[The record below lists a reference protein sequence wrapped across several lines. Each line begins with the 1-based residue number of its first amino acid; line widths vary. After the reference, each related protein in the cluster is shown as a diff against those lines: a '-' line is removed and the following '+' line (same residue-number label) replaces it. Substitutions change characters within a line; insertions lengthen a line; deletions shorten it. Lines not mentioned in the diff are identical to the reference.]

1 MPDPLLRD
9 SRLAAYLFL
18 LGSLILLP
26 AALMGLESWPGQEII
41 QALVSAHP
49 QRILAIL
56 GSSGYVLAAIFWAS
70 HPGRRS
76 RWSVVLAWGVLTL
89 LAWIGLGDA
98 LNLGL
103 SGSRGFPVDLF
114 LLATMAPACLLALGW
129 RVSRNVSGGADHAY
143 EMRLRWLVILAL
155 LFLLQP
161 AAGLQLTALHPRTFD
176 LVALRFDHL
185 AGLNWT
191 PWLTKWIDEVPGLS
205 RLIHLAYGWTPLGF
219 LAVALLQLKGRPGHV
234 ASALLVWVGMTSLA
248 LLAYHAFPITGPRYV
263 FGAAAFLERLRNP
276 EALPVTLSL
285 VSPYPRN
292 GMPSMHFGWMLA
304 ASIMWWQCGT
314 RPWTRALIIAAT
326 LCTALAT
333 LYTGEHY
340 TIDLVVAVPFV
351 LASLALCSTGVSW
364 SSRARREAVWLGFA
378 AWLAWVVLLRGQ
390 IDLFVAH
397 PWAAKLLVFLTLAV
411 AARQAQLL
419 SRFAGA
425 VAAVDAARVAPAA
438 GDRVLARKFALMFFA
453 SGAAALVY
461 QVLFAKELAL
471 VFGSTATATFTV
483 LATFL
488 GGMAIGSFAG
498 GVIAHRVA
506 RPVLVYAVIE
516 AAIGVYCIATPSLFI
531 GMQGVYV
538 ALAAGAAPDAAY
550 LIVLRV
556 LLGALVL
563 LVPTVLMGATLPLL
577 AAALGRQGGSMGVRV
592 AWLYLANT
600 AGAAVGALLTAYF
613 VIPALGVKG
622 TTLIAALINLLVA
635 LGAVAIFK
643 SQGATH
649 AAHSSAADAAAAP
662 APRRAPRVAALLAL
676 GVGGVL
682 SLGLEVVYV
691 HMLSI
696 VAGNSVYAFGLMV
709 ATFLV
714 GLSLGGEGGRR
725 VLLRGRIDSALALTV
740 ALLGLSACVSITALL
755 WNGIPE
761 YFASFANYPVAKT
774 FGERE
779 MIRAI
784 VCALVMIPPTLF
796 IGAAYTFAMDMVTAS
811 GGLPQTILLG
821 IGGMVNTLGNIVGVL
836 LFGFVLLPALGGM
849 EAGKTIARA
858 ALALALL
865 VPLVA
870 ARRHLRLGLLLGMP
884 VLALAVLVARHELDY
899 DNLSSG
905 ANVYFYPQH
914 WGKVVDHAESI
925 DGGLT
930 AVSERRVGQQS
941 VRTLLTNGKFQGN
954 DSPQGEMQAQI
965 GFAVAP
971 LLHTD
976 RRERALV
983 IGYGTGVTSRVLH
996 EAGFRHLEIAELSA
1010 DIVTMADRHFG
1021 AINRQVSGAPGVA
1034 LHVTDGRNLLL
1045 LGDSRY
1051 DLISIEI
1058 TSIWFAGA
1066 ASLYNREFYRLAKRR
1081 LAADG
1086 VLQQWLQLH
1095 RLDPADILSVI
1106 ATVRTE
1112 FRHVSLY
1119 VIGQQGILVATDAPE
1134 HRMPTAKAIDTL
1146 HRQEGLAE
1154 VRRIAGGDFAAIAG
1168 DLLLTPEALDRFID
1182 HHGFDP
1188 AWLASTD
1195 NNLRLEYSTPR
1206 ANVNDPEKSYVRNV
1220 EMLRGFAGAEGVAA
1234 PSAAAPD

>member
-1 MPDPLLRD
+1 MHDPLLRD

-41 QALVSAHP
+41 QALASAHP

-56 GSSGYVLAAIFWAS
+56 GSSGYVLAAIYWAS
-70 HPGRRS
+70 CPGRRS
-76 RWSVVLAWGVLTL
+76 RWAVLIAWGALTL
-89 LAWIGLGDA
+89 LAWIGFGDA
-98 LNLGL
+98 LKLNL
-103 SGSRGFPVDLF
+103 SGSQGFPIDLF
-114 LLATMAPACLLALGW
+114 LLATMAPPCLLALGW
-129 RVSRNVSGGADHAY
+129 RVSRSASGGADHAY
-143 EMRLRWLVILAL
+143 EMRLRWLVALAL

-176 LVALRFDHL
+176 LIALRFDHL
-185 AGLNWT
+185 AGLNWA
-191 PWLTKWIDEVPGLS
+191 PWLIKWLDEIPGLS

-248 LLAYHAFPITGPRYV
+248 LLAYHVFPITGPRYV
-263 FGAAAFLERLRNP
+263 FGSAAFLERLRDP
-276 EALPVTLSL
+276 AALPVALSL

-397 PWAAKLLVFLTLAV
+397 PWAAKLLVLLTLVV

-419 SRFAGA
+419 SRFAGE
-425 VAAVDAARVAPAA
+425 AAATGTARVAPAA
-438 GDRVLARKFALMFFA
+438 GAALARKFALMFFA

-538 ALAAGAAPDAAY
+538 ALAAGAAPAAAY
-550 LIVLRV
+550 LIALRV

-643 SQGATH
+643 SQDSTR
-649 AAHSSAADAAAAP
+649 AAHSSAAAAAAAP
-662 APRRAPRVAALLAL
+662 APRRALRVAALLAL
-676 GVGGVL
+676 GAGGVL

-714 GLSLGGEGGRR
+714 GLSLGGEAGRR
-725 VLLRGRIDSALALTV
+725 VLLRGRIDSALALTF

-761 YFASFANYPVAKT
+761 YFAGFANYPVAKT

-779 MIRAI
+779 TIRAI

-849 EAGKTIARA
+849 DAGKMIALA

-865 VPLVA
+865 VLMVA
-870 ARRHLRLGLLLGMP
+870 ARGHLRLGLLLGMP

-954 DSPQGEMQAQI
+954 DSLQGEMQAQI
-965 GFAVAP
+965 GLAVAP

-976 RRERALV
+976 QRGRALV

-1021 AINRQVSGAPGVA
+1021 AINRQVSSAPGVT

-1045 LGDSRY
+1045 LGDSRF

-1058 TSIWFAGA
+1058 SSIWFAGA

-1095 RLDPADILSVI
+1095 RLSPADILSVI

-1112 FRHVSLY
+1112 FRYVSLY
-1119 VIGQQGILVATDAPE
+1119 VIGQQGILVATDAPD
-1134 HRMPTAKAIDTL
+1134 HRMPTAKAIETL
-1146 HRQEGLAE
+1146 HRQDGLAD

-1168 DLLLTPEALDRFID
+1168 DLLLTPEALDRFIG

-1195 NNLRLEYSTPR
+1195 NNLLLEYSTPR

-1220 EMLRGFAGAEGVAA
+1220 EMLRGFASAGRVAA
-1234 PSAAAPD
+1234 PSAAGPD